1 MRPGAPTRR
10 SQPVSDSVANLAN
23 NQPYSEPTP
32 PQYRAP
38 GAPPLGPDGSAGQP
52 MDGARALDALVWAQ
66 GKPAIAAERL
76 GLQSADSL
84 LAAIVLDDA
93 LQDRLRTVMRSFA
106 LIRLLG
112 VAESLEDI
120 LMERIEQLDNAS
132 IAKLFTNVLQLA
144 DLMTRGSNAAGA
156 TSNVDPREALL
167 KQLPPE
173 IRGALRVISSNTM
186 DEAILNDDRE
196 GVA

>member
-1 MRPGAPTRR
+1 MLESG
-10 SQPVSDSVANLAN
+10 QPVSSSSDGMTA

-32 PQYRAP
+32 PQYRDRNGS
-38 GAPPLGPDGSAGQP
+38 GATANEGGALDNAAQP
-52 MDGARALDALVWAQ
+52 MDGAQALDCLIMAQ
-66 GKPAIAAERL
+66 GKPALAAERL
-76 GLQSADSL
+76 GLPDADTL
-84 LAAIVLDDA
+84 LAAIVLDDS

-120 LMERIEQLDNAS
+120 LMERVEQLDNPT

-144 DLMTRGSNAAGA
+144 DLMTRGSNAAGSA
-156 TSNVDPREALL
+156 ANVDPREALL

-173 IRGALRVISSNTM
+173 IRGALRVIGSNTM
-186 DEAILNDDRE
+186 DEAIMNDRE
-196 GVA
+196 GAA